1 MARRTTQK
9 DIDDAVELPAIT
21 EAEWS
26 EPDPDEQR
34 LEREAREEE
43 KSILD
48 GLEIDTQNHEYRFRI
63 YEVVNGQQTYV
74 EEVGVDVFP
83 IQEYLRKKHGGGHFR
98 VIVFRDNKIWKN
110 KTYRVKKIENFQTPQ
125 QMQQDKGPWSEVSEM
140 LRQQS
145 ELIASL
151 RNTAHANP
159 MEQMQ
164 QTLMMMKTFK
174 EVMGSEN
181 TVDPTAMMLKGVEL
195 VEKLRG
201 DEDGGEK
208 NIYSLLET
216 MFKSP
221 ALAQLAPRAPQPI
234 AVQPK
239 QATPRPD
246 PAPSET
252 VAAMPQILAMLPEQF
267 REQIKGQAM
276 YWLNMA
282 KNDRDP
288 SLYAEVA
295 FDTYDLTTIE
305 NVLLHPEVKQV
316 IGFYA
321 PEVTQN
327 QALAAWFDE
336 LLGALNSLLT
346 EEKNAAQNP
355 VNHAD
360 EPDPAPGTAAGN
372 ADNPKRSGGSARDAE
387 NHAGPGEAGEKEPDH
402 SPASASLDATPE
414 AKGQGGRGP
423 RAV

>member
-1 MARRTTQK
+1 MARRTTRK
-9 DIDDAVELPAIT
+9 DLDDAVELPAIT
-21 EAEWS
+21 DAEWS
-26 EPDPDEQR
+26 EPDPDEER

-48 GLEIDTQNHEYRFRI
+48 GLEIDTKNHEYRFRI

-110 KTYRVKKIENFQTPQ
+110 KTYRVKKVEAFQMPQ
-125 QMQQDKGPWSEVSEM
+125 HMPQEKGPWSEVSEM

-151 RNTAHANP
+151 RNNSQQNP

-174 EVMGSEN
+174 EVMGDQQQ
-181 TVDPTAMMLKGVEL
+181 TDPTAMMLKGVEL

-201 DEDGGEK
+201 DDEGGEK

-221 ALAQLAPRAPQPI
+221 ALTQLAQAPRAPQPI
-234 AVQPK
+234 AAQP
-239 QATPRPD
+239 QAKPSTPRPE
-246 PAPSET
+246 PEPSET
-252 VAAMPQILAMLPEQF
+252 VAAMPPVLTMLPEQF
-267 REQIKGQAM
+267 REQIKGQVL

-327 QALAAWFDE
+327 QTLAAWFDE
-336 LLGALNSLLT
+336 LLTALNSLLT
-346 EEKNAAQNP
+346 DEKNAAQNA
-355 VNHAD
+355 VNHVD

-372 ADNPKRSGGSARDAE
+372 ADDPERSGGGSRNAE
-387 NHAGPGEAGEKEPDH
+387 NHAGPRPAGEEKPENPPTGAR
-402 SPASASLDATPE
+402 SDATP
-414 AKGQGGRGP
+414 
-423 RAV
+423 

>member
-9 DIDDAVELPAIT
+9 DLEEAVELPAIT
-21 EAEWS
+21 DADWS
-26 EPDPDEQR
+26 EPDPDEER
-34 LEREAREEE
+34 LEREARAEE

-48 GLEIDTQNHEYRFRI
+48 GLEIDTKNHEYRFRI
-63 YEVVNGQQTYV
+63 YEVVSGQQTYV

-83 IQEYLRKKHGGGHFR
+83 IQEYLRKQHGGGHFR

-110 KTYRVKKIENFQTPQ
+110 KTYRVKKIENFQMLQ
-125 QMQQDKGPWSEVSEM
+125 HMQREKGPWSEVSEM

-151 RNTAHANP
+151 RNTPHQNP
-159 MEQMQ
+159 TEQMQ

-174 EVMGSEN
+174 EVMGVQQQS
-181 TVDPTAMMLKGVEL
+181 DPTAMMLKGVEL

-201 DEDGGEK
+201 DDESSEK

-221 ALAQLAPRAPQPI
+221 ALTRLAQAPRAPQPI
-234 AVQPK
+234 ATQPNHP
-239 QATPRPD
+239 TPRPE
-246 PAPSET
+246 PEPSEM
-252 VAAMPQILAMLPEQF
+252 VAAMPPVLTMLPEQF
-267 REQIKGQAM
+267 REQIKGQVL

-295 FDTYDLTTIE
+295 FDTYDLVTIE

-321 PEVTQN
+321 PEVTKN
-327 QALAAWFDE
+327 QTLAAWFDE
-336 LLGALNSLLT
+336 LLNALNSLLT
-346 EEKNAAQNP
+346 DEKKAAQNT

-360 EPDPAPGTAAGN
+360 EPAPAPGPAAGN
-372 ADNPKRSGGSARDAE
+372 ADDPERGGGGARNAE
-387 NHAGPGEAGEKEPDH
+387 NHAGPSEAGQKEPDH
-402 SPASASLDATPE
+402 STTSFEPHATSE
-414 AKGQGGRGP
+414 AKRQGG
-423 RAV
+423 